1 MTNALLWSCHLE
13 NLNNYNRA
21 RKKCCTVVHKI
32 IDFLAGQVSL
42 KAYLSDRQESSRQK
56 TSKKWPWARTHR
68 TEENFVGSLS
78 ILSTLWQPFFV
89 LSSSVSFKHNDE
101 FPVCGLSH
109 CVLLYIVLKFNNIKE
124 TAMQNI
130 VWHGSWKSC
139 LVHTTYRLVSW
150 QLAASKWEDRCNYQR
165 NNSTWMLFSF
175 QVC

>member
-1 MTNALLWSCHLE
+1 MTNALLWSGHLE

-56 TSKKWPWARTHR
+56 TSKKWPWARSHR
-68 TEENFVGSLS
+68 TEKK
-78 ILSTLWQPFFV
+78 ILQV
-89 LSSSVSFKHNDE
+89 LSVFCRLFDGHSLCFQAVFPSNTCWKPANDE
-101 FPVCGLSH
+101 FPICGLSH
-109 CVLLYIVLKFNNIKE
+109 CVLLYNVLKFNNIKE

-139 LVHTTYRLVSW
+139 IVHTTYRLVSW
-150 QLAASKWEDRCNYQR
+150 QLADN
-165 NNSTWMLFSF
+165 
-175 QVC
+175 